1 MSFNVRRLRE
11 DAPRK
16 KVRLW
21 KPIALA
27 LIGISGSLFGF
38 YEHERERY
46 KEHKASAHRC
56 TILKRILLV
65 LIAVLCA
72 LLLLAGT
79 VKALSALKILNL
91 GTITKLTGT
100 APPQDEWGHTNIL
113 LLGQGDEGHDGVNL
127 TDTIMV
133 ASIDPDETKS
143 IVLLSLP
150 RDLYLLKTEKMGAGR
165 INTMYRDYRSY
176 LQFQKGME
184 EEEATQE
191 AMRELAA
198 EIGRH
203 MGIQIHHTAKV
214 DFIGFVKAVDLL
226 EGIDVDVPYDI
237 VDTEYPDENYG
248 FETFQILAGP
258 QHLDGET
265 ALKYARSRHTTSDFG
280 RSARQQQILTAMG
293 EKAKSIGIQKDPKK
307 LIELLRILSANF
319 ETTMSISEAVG
330 LAEIARDI
338 ERSRIITMQLNDRNG
353 LYGGL
358 AEPGGFL
365 YNPPRDLFE
374 GASVLLPVSIPE
386 FPVTWKQIQTAVQL
400 LMHHREVYGTQPEF
414 AVLNSTARPG
424 TARRLGNELL
434 RYGFSVGK
442 VENAESTDQATTTIS
457 YNNEADA
464 ALAGFFSLL
473 LDIPVA
479 PLPVDLPASQRTRLT
494 IILGTDYEFTPLQ
507 DLLQN
512 LQ

>member
-11 DAPRK
+11 DKPRK
-16 KVRLW
+16 RARLW

-27 LIGISGSLFGF
+27 LVAISGSLFGL
-38 YEHERERY
+38 YEHEKERY
-46 KEHKASAHRC
+46 KEHKASARRC
-56 TILKRILLV
+56 TFLKRVLLV

-72 LLLLAGT
+72 LLLFAGT
-79 VKALSALKILNL
+79 VKGLSSLKILNL

-133 ASIDPDETKS
+133 ASIDPGKTQS
-143 IVLLSLP
+143 VVLLSLP
-150 RDLYLLKTEKMGAGR
+150 RDLYLLKTEKMGKGR
-165 INTMYRDYRSY
+165 LNTMYRDYRSY
-176 LQFQKGME
+176 LRFQKGMG

-191 AMRELAA
+191 AMRELAT
-198 EIGRH
+198 EIGRNI
-203 MGIQIHHTAKV
+203 GIEMHHTAKV

-226 EGIDVDVPYDI
+226 EGVDIDVPYDI
-237 VDTEYPDENYG
+237 VDTEYPDQNYG
-248 FETFQILAGP
+248 FETFEIRAGP

-280 RSARQQQILTAMG
+280 RSARQQQILAAMG

-307 LIELLRILSANF
+307 LIELLRILSENF
-319 ETTMSISEAVG
+319 ETTMSIGEAVG

-338 ERSRIITMQLNDRNG
+338 DRSRIVTMQLNDRNG
-353 LYGGL
+353 LYEGIV
-358 AEPGGFL
+358 EPGGFL
-365 YNPPRDLFE
+365 YTPPRNLFE

-386 FPVTWKQIQTAVQL
+386 FPVTWRQIQTAVQL
-400 LMHHREVYGTQPEF
+400 LMHHREVYIAQPEF

-424 TARRLGNELL
+424 TARRLGNELI
-434 RYGFSVGK
+434 RYGFAVGK
-442 VENAESTDQATTTIS
+442 VENAQSADQAATSIS
-457 YNNEADA
+457 YKDEADV

-473 LDIPVA
+473 LDIPVIPMPA
-479 PLPVDLPASQRTRLT
+479 DLPASQQARIT
-494 IILGTDYEFTPLQ
+494 IILGRDYAFTPIQ
-507 DLLQN
+507 DLLPN